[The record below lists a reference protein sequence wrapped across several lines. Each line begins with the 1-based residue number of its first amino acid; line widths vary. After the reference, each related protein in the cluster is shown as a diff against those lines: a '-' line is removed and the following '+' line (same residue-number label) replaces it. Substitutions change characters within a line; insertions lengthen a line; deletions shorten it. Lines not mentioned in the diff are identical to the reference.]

1 MEKEEYDKL
10 WAQYEH
16 NTNLYKFYFDLF
28 IKIHL
33 FYYGIT
39 GGIIAFYFTNN
50 SIEFIKYSLL
60 LPILVSLALMILF
73 WIGAGMIKVIG
84 DEILLLVEKLDLE
97 AYPDTSMLTI
107 GFKLSSFFYA
117 VIICLMI
124 CLLFIKI

>member
-1 MEKEEYDKL
+1 MEKEEFDKL
-10 WAQYEH
+10 WCQYEH

-39 GGIIAFYFTNN
+39 GGIIAFYFTHK
-50 SIEFIKYSLL
+50 SIELIKYSLL
-60 LPILVSLALMILF
+60 LPILVSLALIILF

-84 DEILLLVEKLDLE
+84 EEILLLTEKLDLQT
-97 AYPDTSMLTI
+97 YPDTSMLSL
-107 GFKLSSFFYA
+107 GFRLSSIFYGV
-117 VIICLMI
+117 VISFMT